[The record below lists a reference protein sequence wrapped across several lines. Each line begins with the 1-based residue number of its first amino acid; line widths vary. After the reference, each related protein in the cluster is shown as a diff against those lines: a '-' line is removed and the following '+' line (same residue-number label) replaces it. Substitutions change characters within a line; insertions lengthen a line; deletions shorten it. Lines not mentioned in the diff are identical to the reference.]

1 MGNSESK
8 SMTPEDCIAR
18 LFEKT
23 VVNSDGTREL
33 CMPHWEPNTFSPRC
47 DYGFDEVAASKPASG
62 CDRFRMT
69 WKTTSDR
76 DSAVR
81 SFNDLYEKLCAIM
94 ESDVQFSDGDSVREQ
109 LSPAQF
115 TVWDKHIRDFDA
127 QETDELADISTK
139 TADGESCTDEET
151 KALNDHLGKVFAE
164 AGDRVGGV
172 CAYDVV
178 VHAQRLCK
186 LKTLDAP
193 KTVID
198 NEANGLAQSLA
209 INMFSDRMD
218 SEMEK

>member
-1 MGNSESK
+1 MSNCESK

-18 LFEKT
+18 LFENT
-23 VVNSDGTREL
+23 VVNPDGTREL
-33 CMPHWEPNTFSPRC
+33 RLPHWEPNTFCPRC
-47 DYGFDEVAASKPASG
+47 DYCFNEDEASKPASC

-69 WKTTSDR
+69 WKTTADR

-81 SFNDLYEKLCAIM
+81 SFNDLYEKLCTILKSGVQLSNGDAI
-94 ESDVQFSDGDSVREQ
+94 REQ

-115 TVWDKHIRDFDA
+115 TVWDKYIRDFDA
-127 QETDELADISTK
+127 QETEELADISTK

-164 AGDRVGGV
+164 AAERVGGV

-186 LKTLDAP
+186 LRVLDAP

-198 NEANGLAQSLA
+198 NEVNWLAQSLA
-209 INMFSDRMD
+209 INLFSDRMD
-218 SEMEK
+218 SETKE